1 MRGSDFRTNCIGRS
15 SPLASTLGLTLGT
28 TLAALLASSSIGCKG
43 SISGPTPNPGSGSGS
58 SGSGTN
64 ASVGSAVGPG
74 SPGGGSTAT
83 TPGGAQ
89 ASGAPGSSSST
100 PTGTTPSSATTTLPP
115 SLPGVEAPRRLSLTE
130 YKNTIRDLL
139 GMTTPVTT
147 DDLPVD
153 QQAGTSGFLT
163 GAAITS
169 APDARLLLDKSDAM
183 TTAAMASLATQVPCI
198 ATPTAADTCAKQFI
212 TTFGRRAFRRP
223 LVDDEVTRLMALYT
237 LQMGPTIGSTF
248 SEAIRGVTMAI
259 IQSPNFLYRWELGP
273 TTPAIKEVTAGA
285 TLVRFNS
292 QEMASRLSYA
302 FWATMPDARLF
313 QLADADQL
321 QTPDQIQQEVRRM
334 IIDPKAKDAYGDFA
348 TQWLSLTQLPSALK
362 DASLNFTPQVA
373 QSMLAET
380 GAFVSDLFLGP
391 NATGSLTDLLTSQK
405 SFVDGTLAKIY
416 GISGVTGTALQQ
428 VTFPA
433 GQRAGILTQASFQT
447 MHGDVDGSFPV
458 RRGAQVYRRLFCKE
472 VNLPDNVQV
481 VPPPPATAGQ
491 TTRQRFAQHAMNPCA
506 GCHALFEPIGFAF
519 ENYDGLGGYRTTDN
533 GQPVD
538 ASGSLTI
545 GTTPV
550 TFKNAIDLA
559 GDLAQN
565 DQVRDCMATQ
575 WMRYVLRRREGDGD
589 LASLQKAQAT
599 FRAASFDM
607 RELLVS
613 IASTDAFSHRSP
625 APGEVLQ

>member
-1 MRGSDFRTNCIGRS
+1 MRGSDFRTLQFGRW
-15 SPLASTLGLTLGT
+15 T
-28 TLAALLASSSIGCKG
+28 TLAALLLGSSVGCKG
-43 SISGPTPNPGSGSGS
+43 SISGPTTGARSSGAGPSATANPGAGAGS
-58 SGSGTN
+58 TT
-64 ASVGSAVGPG
+64 
-74 SPGGGSTAT
+74 PGGSTTAGSTAT
-83 TPGGAQ
+83 SPGGAQ
-89 ASGAPGSSSST
+89 AGGTQAGQPST
-100 PTGTTPSSATTTLPP
+100 PGGMTVAGGGTQALPP

-183 TTAAMASLATQVPCI
+183 TTAAMSSLATQVPCI
-198 ATPTAADTCAKQFI
+198 ATPTAADTCAQQFI

-273 TTPAIKEVTAGA
+273 TTPAIKDVTPGG

-362 DASLNFTPQVA
+362 DASLGFTPQMA

-380 GAFVSDLFLGP
+380 GAFVSDIFLGAK
-391 NATGSLTDLLTSQK
+391 ATGSLTDLLTSQR
-405 SFVDGTLAKIY
+405 SFIDGTLAKIY

>member
-1 MRGSDFRTNCIGRS
+1 MRGSDFRTLQFGRW
-15 SPLASTLGLTLGT
+15 T
-28 TLAALLASSSIGCKG
+28 TLAALLLGSSVGCKG
-43 SISGPTPNPGSGSGS
+43 SISGPTTGAGS
-58 SGSGTN
+58 SGAGPSATANPG
-64 ASVGSAVGPG
+64 AGAGSTT
-74 SPGGGSTAT
+74 PGGSTTAGSTAT
-83 TPGGAQ
+83 SPGGAQ
-89 ASGAPGSSSST
+89 AGGTQAGQPST
-100 PTGTTPSSATTTLPP
+100 PGGMTVAGGGTQALPP

-183 TTAAMASLATQVPCI
+183 TTAAMSSLATQVPCI
-198 ATPTAADTCAKQFI
+198 ATPTAADTCAQQFI

-273 TTPAIKEVTAGA
+273 TTPAIKDVTPGG

-362 DASLNFTPQVA
+362 DASLGFTPQMA

-380 GAFVSDLFLGP
+380 GAFVSDIFLGAK
-391 NATGSLTDLLTSQK
+391 ATGSLTDLLTSQR
-405 SFVDGTLAKIY
+405 SFIDGTLAKIY

>member
-1 MRGSDFRTNCIGRS
+1 MRGSDFRTHQFGRW
-15 SPLASTLGLTLGT
+15 T
-28 TLAALLASSSIGCKG
+28 TLAALLVGSSVGCKG
-43 SISGPTPNPGSGSGS
+43 SISGPSTEPGSAPPATGNQGTGTGS
-58 SGSGTN
+58 TTT
-64 ASVGSAVGPG
+64 
-74 SPGGGSTAT
+74 GGSTTTAGGSGAT
-83 TPGGAQ
+83 TSGASQTGGTQTAGTQPGNSSTPGGATAAGGGAQ
-89 ASGAPGSSSST
+89 A
-100 PTGTTPSSATTTLPP
+100 LPP
-115 SLPGVEAPRRLSLTE
+115 SLPSVEPPRRLSLTE

-183 TTAAMASLATQVPCI
+183 TTAAMSSLATQVPCI

-248 SEAIRGVTMAI
+248 SEAIRGVTMAM

-273 TTPAIKEVTAGA
+273 TTPAIKDG
-285 TLVRFNS
+285 TLGGTLIRFNS

-348 TQWLSLTQLPSALK
+348 TQWLSLSQLPSALK

-380 GAFVSDLFLGP
+380 GAFVSDLFLGAK
-391 NATGSLTDLLTSQK
+391 ATGSLTDLLTSQK

-550 TFKNAIDLA
+550 TFKSAIDLA

-565 DQVRDCMATQ
+565 DQVRDCVATQ

-589 LASLQKAQAT
+589 LASLQKAETA

>member
-1 MRGSDFRTNCIGRS
+1 MRGSAFRTHQFGQW
-15 SPLASTLGLTLGT
+15 T
-28 TLAALLASSSIGCKG
+28 TLATLLIGASVGCKG
-43 SISGPTPNPGSGSGS
+43 AISDPSPPASGPGSGPP
-58 SGSGTN
+58 GSGTN
-64 ASVGSAVGPG
+64 ATGNTG
-74 SPGGGSTAT
+74 T
-83 TPGGAQ
+83 GGA
-89 ASGAPGSSSST
+89 AAGA
-100 PTGTTPSSATTTLPP
+100 PTGTTPVAGGNQVLPP
-115 SLPGVEAPRRLSLTE
+115 TVEPPRRLSLTE
-130 YKNTIRDLL
+130 YKNTVRDLL
-139 GMTTPVTT
+139 GLTTPVTT
-147 DDLPVD
+147 DDLPLD
-153 QQAGTSGFLT
+153 QQAGTSGFLA

-169 APDARLLLDKSDAM
+169 APDARLLFDKSDSM
-183 TTAAMASLATQVPCI
+183 TMAAMGNLAIQVPCI

-223 LVDDEVTRLMALYT
+223 LADEEVTRLMGLYT
-237 LQMGPTIGSTF
+237 LQVGPTIGATF
-248 SEAIRGVTMAI
+248 SEAIRGVVTAI

-273 TTPAIKEVTAGA
+273 TTPAIKDGA
-285 TLVRFNS
+285 LVRFNS

-321 QTPDQIQQEVRRM
+321 QTPAQIQQEVRRM
-334 IIDPKAKDAYGDFA
+334 MVDPKAKDAYGDFA

-362 DASLNFTPQVA
+362 DANLNFTPQMA
-373 QSMLAET
+373 QSMLSET
-380 GAFVSDLFLGP
+380 GAFVSDIFLGP
-391 NATGSLTDLLTSQK
+391 KATGSLTELLTSQK
-405 SFVDGTLAKIY
+405 SFIDGTLAKIY
-416 GISGVTGTALQQ
+416 GVSGVTGTTLQQ

-447 MHGDVDGSFPV
+447 MHGDVGGSFPV

-472 VNLPDNVQV
+472 VELPDNVQV

-506 GCHALFEPIGFAF
+506 GCHALFEPIGFSF

-538 ASGSLTI
+538 ATGSVTI
-545 GTTPV
+545 GTTTV
-550 TFKNAIDLA
+550 NFKNAIDLA
-559 GDLAQN
+559 SALAQN

-575 WMRYVLRRREGDGD
+575 WMRYVLRRREGSGD
-589 LASLQKAQAT
+589 LASLQKAQVA

-613 IASTDAFSHRSP
+613 LATSEAFSHRSP

>member
-1 MRGSDFRTNCIGRS
+1 MRGSDFRTLQFGRW
-15 SPLASTLGLTLGT
+15 T
-28 TLAALLASSSIGCKG
+28 TLAALLLGSSVGCKG
-43 SISGPTPNPGSGSGS
+43 SISGPTTGAGS
-58 SGSGTN
+58 SGAGPSATANPG
-64 ASVGSAVGPG
+64 AGAGSTT
-74 SPGGGSTAT
+74 PGGSTTAGSTAT
-83 TPGGAQ
+83 SPGGAQ
-89 ASGAPGSSSST
+89 AGGTQAGQPST
-100 PTGTTPSSATTTLPP
+100 PGGMTVAGGGTQALPP

-183 TTAAMASLATQVPCI
+183 TTAAMSSLATQVPCI
-198 ATPTAADTCAKQFI
+198 ATPTAADTCAQQFI

-362 DASLNFTPQVA
+362 DASLGFTPQMA

-380 GAFVSDLFLGP
+380 GAFVSDIFLGAK
-391 NATGSLTDLLTSQK
+391 ATGSLTDLLTSQR
-405 SFVDGTLAKIY
+405 SFIDGTLAKIY

-565 DQVRDCMATQ
+565 DQVRDCVATQ

>member
-1 MRGSDFRTNCIGRS
+1 MRGSDGRNQRFGNHRPHRWTN
-15 SPLASTLGLTLGT
+15 LAGLLVLG
-28 TLAALLASSSIGCKG
+28 AAGCKG
-43 SISGPTPNPGSGSGS
+43 SISGPSTGPGSVQASDPTTGGANSGTTATGSSGTGTGSGSPSTTGA
-58 SGSGTN
+58 GATN
-64 ASVGSAVGPG
+64 A
-74 SPGGGSTAT
+74 
-83 TPGGAQ
+83 GGAQ
-89 ASGAPGSSSST
+89 TAPGTGAT
-100 PTGTTPSSATTTLPP
+100 PVAGGGQALPP
-115 SLPGVEAPRRLSLTE
+115 SLPGVEPPRRLSLVE

-153 QQAGTSGFLT
+153 QQAGTSGFLS

-183 TTAAMASLATQVPCI
+183 TTAAMPSLAIQVPCI
-198 ATPTAADTCAKQFI
+198 ATATATAADTCAKQFI

-248 SEAIRGVTMAI
+248 SEAIRTVVMAL
-259 IQSPNFLYRWELGP
+259 IQSPNFLYRFELGP
-273 TTPAIKEVTAGA
+273 TTPAIKEGA
-285 TLVRFNS
+285 LVRFNS
-292 QEMASRLSYA
+292 EEMASRLSYA

-321 QTPDQIQQEVRRM
+321 QTPDQLQQEVRRM

-348 TQWLSLTQLPSALK
+348 TEWLSLTQLPSALK
-362 DASLNFTPQVA
+362 DPSLAFTPQMA

-380 GAFVSDLFLGP
+380 GAFVSDIFLGP
-391 NATGSLTDLLTSQK
+391 KATGSLTDLLTSPK
-405 SFVDGTLAKIY
+405 SFIDGTLAKIY
-416 GISGVTGTALQQ
+416 GVSGVTGTALQQ
-428 VTFPA
+428 VTFNA
-433 GQRAGILTQASFQT
+433 TQRAGILTQASFQT

-550 TFKNAIDLA
+550 TFKSAIELA
-559 GDLAQN
+559 GELAQN
-565 DQVRDCMATQ
+565 PQVQDCLATQ
-575 WMRYVLRRREGDGD
+575 WTRYILRRREGDGD
-589 LASLQKAQAT
+589 LASLQKAEAA
-599 FRAASFDM
+599 FRAAAFDM
-607 RELLVS
+607 RELLVA
-613 IASTDAFSHRSP
+613 IATTDAFSHRSP